1 MVDFL
6 LLMRLR
12 VMLFLLV
19 LASCSAE
26 EDTFFGEYELG
37 SIELELTESFHTD
50 FDLNNPFQM
59 VVFDSVI
66 VIHDRISD
74 GNETYFLR
82 AIDVLTG
89 ASKQVFGREGRG
101 PHEFLFPVE
110 LSRVPNDRNGLT
122 INNRTMFEVKKI
134 DLSALLNGDAEYVKA
149 VYRNF
154 NVGYSRIH
162 ALDTSR
168 FIGTGFFGNHRYAV
182 SDTAGSVS
190 TYLGDYP
197 FPPSPNSSPE
207 SLPMA
212 YQSRF
217 VVHPT
222 ENRVASATM
231 SSPNFEVFSIEGDS
245 LRYVNRINYKP
256 VSIED
261 RSGSGSIAV
270 IYLDE
275 NIHGYSSI
283 DANEEFIYA
292 LFSGKPYSDENYM
305 RSNTVIVFD
314 WNGQPVAKITL
325 PHEAS
330 QLSVHPDNDYLFT
343 ISHDE
348 TGAPIMSKF
357 RIIR

>member
-1 MVDFL
+1 MRSQL
-6 LLMRLR
+6 LLVL
-12 VMLFLLV
+12 LF
-19 LASCSAE
+19 LASCSSKEVA
-26 EDTFFGEYELG
+26 FFGEYELE
-37 SIELELTESFHTD
+37 SIELELMESFDTD

-66 VIHDRISD
+66 VINDRISD
-74 GNETYFLR
+74 RNETYFLR
-82 AIDVLTG
+82 AIDALTG
-89 ASKQVFGREGRG
+89 ASIQVFGREGRG
-101 PHEFLFPVE
+101 PQEFLFPVE
-110 LSRVPNDRNGLT
+110 LSRTPNTRNGLT
-122 INNRTMFEVKKI
+122 INNRSMFEVKNLNLFTLI
-134 DLSALLNGDAEYVKA
+134 DGEAESVNA

-162 ALDTSR
+162 ALGNSR

-182 SDTAGSVS
+182 SDTTGFVS
-190 TYLGDYP
+190 TYMGDYP
-197 FPPSPNSSPE
+197 FPPQPNSSPE

-222 ENRVASATM
+222 ENRVASAAI
-231 SSPNFEVFSIEGDS
+231 SSPNFEVFSIDGDS
-245 LRYVNRINYKP
+245 LRYLNRINYQP
-256 VSIED
+256 VSIDD

-270 IYLDE
+270 IFLDE
-275 NIHGYSSI
+275 NIHGYASI

-314 WNGQPVAKITL
+314 WNGQPLAKITL

-330 QLSVHPDNDYLFT
+330 QLSVSPSNDYIFT

-348 TGAPIMSKF
+348 TGAPIMNKF
-357 RIIR
+357 SIIK